1 MVEFWSN
8 HLNLT
13 VPGDKGYKA
22 RHAFDRDVIR
32 RYALARFEDMLVA
45 SAVHPAM
52 LDYLDNANST
62 AQAPNENY
70 ARELMELH
78 TLGVDGGYTE
88 RDVKQA
94 AVLLTGWQLE
104 ENGTATWHN
113 DRHASR
119 AVSVMGA
126 RFTNGR
132 STAGR
137 RSAEALVRTLAHHPS
152 TARHIARKL
161 AVRFV
166 SDHPSSALV
175 TALATT
181 YLRSNTAIGPVLR
194 VLFGSQ
200 EFAGSAGQKLRRP
213 MERTVA
219 ALRVLGARPPATS
232 EALLQVYYQL
242 DAAGHK
248 PLGWAMP
255 NGYPD
260 VAASWQSPAG
270 ALSVLNTTIGLVHG
284 WWPKDLKLPG
294 SEKLLPKAP
303 HSRSATVDA
312 VAHRVLGRAATAQE
326 RSAANALLSATPL
339 KSGFSTGSWDQQET
353 AALVACLLLASPA
366 FLER

>member
-32 RYALARFEDMLVA
+32 RFALARFEDMLVA
-45 SAVHPAM
+45 SSVHPAM

-94 AVLLTGWQLE
+94 AILLTGWQLE
-104 ENGTATWHN
+104 ENGTASWHN

-132 STAGR
+132 STAAR
-137 RSAEALVRTLAHHPS
+137 RSAEALVRKLAHHPS
-152 TARHIARKL
+152 TAKHIARKL

-166 SDHPSSALV
+166 SDNPSNALV
-175 TALATT
+175 VTLANT

-200 EFAGSAGQKLRRP
+200 EFAESAGQKLRRP

-219 ALRVLGARPPATS
+219 ALRVLGAKPPPTS

-242 DAAGHK
+242 DAAGQK
-248 PLGWAMP
+248 PMGWAMP

-303 HSRSATVDA
+303 HSRSATIDA

-326 RSAANALLSATPL
+326 RSAANALLSGTPL